1 MQEQIFVLLKN
12 KTSETD
18 HINKESLMSVGNRVF
33 TRRKLPDPEL
43 VKAFSKIAAANV
55 ADCMGRLCGMN
66 PQIRLMSNPSG
77 RIMCGVALTVKAR
90 AGDNMMLHKAMNISQ
105 PGDVIVVSNEG
116 ERSRAI
122 MGEIMFNYL
131 QGFKKIEGIVI
142 DGPVRD
148 IDILSQ
154 GTLPLYA
161 TGTTPSGPYKEGPGE
176 VNVPISCGGI
186 MVNPGDIILGDR
198 DGVIVI
204 PKDDAYSVLEKSK
217 ILSEKDKEKA
227 VNSAAGTVDRQWVD
241 DLMERKNVEII
252 DNHYE

>member
-1 MQEQIFVLLKN
+1 
-12 KTSETD
+12 
-18 HINKESLMSVGNRVF
+18 MSVGNRVF
-33 TRRKLPDPEL
+33 TKRTLPDPEV

-66 PQIRLMSNPSG
+66 PQIKLMSNPSG

-105 PGDVIVVSNEG
+105 PGDVIVISNEE
-116 ERSRAI
+116 ERSRAV

-148 IDILSQ
+148 IDVLSK

-176 VNVPISCGGI
+176 VNVPVSCGGI
-186 MVNPGDIILGDR
+186 IVNPGDIILGDR

-204 PKDDAYSVLEKSK
+204 PKSDAHSTLEKA
-217 ILSEKDKEKA
+217 IVLSEKDKNKA
-227 VNSAAGTVDRQWVD
+227 ANSAAGTVNRQWVD
-241 DLMERKNVEII
+241 DLLEKKDVEII
-252 DNHYE
+252 EKPYE

>member
-1 MQEQIFVLLKN
+1 
-12 KTSETD
+12 
-18 HINKESLMSVGNRVF
+18 MSVGNRVF
-33 TRRKLPDPEL
+33 TKRTLPDPEV

-66 PQIRLMSNPSG
+66 PQIKLMSNPSG

-105 PGDVIVVSNEG
+105 PGDVIVISNEE
-116 ERSRAI
+116 ERSRAV

-148 IDILSQ
+148 IDVLSK

-176 VNVPISCGGI
+176 VNVPVSCGGI
-186 MVNPGDIILGDR
+186 IVNPGDIILGDR

-204 PKDDAYSVLEKSK
+204 PKSDAHSILEKA
-217 ILSEKDKEKA
+217 IVLSEKDKNKA
-227 VNSAAGTVDRQWVD
+227 ANSATGTVNRQWVD
-241 DLMERKNVEII
+241 DLLEKKDVEII
-252 DNHYE
+252 EKPYE

>member
-1 MQEQIFVLLKN
+1 
-12 KTSETD
+12 
-18 HINKESLMSVGNRVF
+18 MSVGNRVF
-33 TRRKLPDPEL
+33 TKRTLPDPEV

-66 PQIRLMSNPSG
+66 PQIKLMSNPSG

-105 PGDVIVVSNEG
+105 PGDVIVISNEE
-116 ERSRAI
+116 ERSRAV

-148 IDILSQ
+148 IDVLSK

-176 VNVPISCGGI
+176 VNVPVSCGGI
-186 MVNPGDIILGDR
+186 IVNPGDIILGDR

-204 PKDDAYSVLEKSK
+204 PKGDTHSILEKA
-217 ILSEKDKEKA
+217 IVLSEKDKNKA
-227 VNSAAGTVDRQWVD
+227 ANSAAGTVNRQWVD
-241 DLMERKNVEII
+241 DLLEKKDVEII
-252 DNHYE
+252 EKPYE

>member
-1 MQEQIFVLLKN
+1 
-12 KTSETD
+12 
-18 HINKESLMSVGNRVF
+18 MSVGNRVF
-33 TRRKLPDPEL
+33 TKRTLPDPEV

-66 PQIRLMSNPSG
+66 PQIKLMSNPSG

-105 PGDVIVVSNEG
+105 PGDVIVISNEE
-116 ERSRAI
+116 ERSRAV

-148 IDILSQ
+148 IDVLSK

-176 VNVPISCGGI
+176 VNVPVSCGGI
-186 MVNPGDIILGDR
+186 IVNPGDIILGDR

-204 PKDDAYSVLEKSK
+204 PKSDAHSILKKAIV
-217 ILSEKDKEKA
+217 LSEKDKNKA
-227 VNSAAGTVDRQWVD
+227 ANSAAGTVNRQWVD
-241 DLMERKNVEII
+241 DLLEKKDVEII
-252 DNHYE
+252 EKPYE

>member
-1 MQEQIFVLLKN
+1 
-12 KTSETD
+12 
-18 HINKESLMSVGNRVF
+18 MSVGNRVF
-33 TRRKLPDPEL
+33 TKRTLPDPEV

-66 PQIRLMSNPSG
+66 PQIKLMSNPSG

-105 PGDVIVVSNEG
+105 PGDVIVISNEE
-116 ERSRAI
+116 ERSRAV
-122 MGEIMFNYL
+122 MGEIIFNYL

-148 IDILSQ
+148 IDVLSK

-176 VNVPISCGGI
+176 VNVPVSCGGI
-186 MVNPGDIILGDR
+186 IVNPGDIILGDR

-204 PKDDAYSVLEKSK
+204 PKSDAHSILEKA
-217 ILSEKDKEKA
+217 IVLSEKDKNKA
-227 VNSAAGTVDRQWVD
+227 ANSAAGTVNRQWVD
-241 DLMERKNVEII
+241 DLLEKKDVEII
-252 DNHYE
+252 EKPYE

>member
-1 MQEQIFVLLKN
+1 
-12 KTSETD
+12 
-18 HINKESLMSVGNRVF
+18 MSVGNRVF
-33 TRRKLPDPEL
+33 TKRTLPDPEV

-66 PQIRLMSNPSG
+66 PQIKLMSNPSG

-105 PGDVIVVSNEG
+105 PGDVIVISNEE
-116 ERSRAI
+116 ERSRAV

-148 IDILSQ
+148 IDVLSK

-176 VNVPISCGGI
+176 VNVPVSCGGI
-186 MVNPGDIILGDR
+186 IVNPGDIILGDR

-204 PKDDAYSVLEKSK
+204 PKSDAHSILEKA
-217 ILSEKDKEKA
+217 IVLSEKDKNKA
-227 VNSAAGTVDRQWVD
+227 ANSAVGTVNRQWVD
-241 DLMERKNVEII
+241 DLLEKKDVEII
-252 DNHYE
+252 EKPYE

>member
-1 MQEQIFVLLKN
+1 
-12 KTSETD
+12 
-18 HINKESLMSVGNRVF
+18 MSVGNRVF
-33 TRRKLPDPEL
+33 TKRTLPDPEV

-66 PQIRLMSNPSG
+66 PQIKLMSNPSG

-105 PGDVIVVSNEG
+105 PGDVIVISNEE
-116 ERSRAI
+116 ERSRAV

-148 IDILSQ
+148 IDVLSK

-176 VNVPISCGGI
+176 VNVPVSCGGI
-186 MVNPGDIILGDR
+186 IVNPGDIILGDR

-204 PKDDAYSVLEKSK
+204 PKSDAHSILEKA
-217 ILSEKDKEKA
+217 IVLSEKDKNKA
-227 VNSAAGTVDRQWVD
+227 ANSAAGTVNRQWVD
-241 DLMERKNVEII
+241 DLLEKKDVEII
-252 DNHYE
+252 EQPYE

>member
-1 MQEQIFVLLKN
+1 
-12 KTSETD
+12 
-18 HINKESLMSVGNRVF
+18 MSVGNRVF
-33 TRRKLPDPEL
+33 TKRTLPDPEV

-66 PQIRLMSNPSG
+66 PQIKLMSNPSG

-105 PGDVIVVSNEG
+105 PGDVIVISNEE
-116 ERSRAI
+116 ERSRAV

-148 IDILSQ
+148 IDVLSK

-176 VNVPISCGGI
+176 VNVPVSCGGI
-186 MVNPGDIILGDR
+186 IVNPGDIILGDR

-204 PKDDAYSVLEKSK
+204 PKSDAHSILEKA
-217 ILSEKDKEKA
+217 IVLSEKDKNKA
-227 VNSAAGTVDRQWVD
+227 ANSAAGTVNRQWVD
-241 DLMERKNVEII
+241 DLLEKKDVEII
-252 DNHYE
+252 EKPYE

>member
-1 MQEQIFVLLKN
+1 
-12 KTSETD
+12 
-18 HINKESLMSVGNRVF
+18 MSVGNRVF
-33 TRRKLPDPEL
+33 TKRTLPDPEV

-66 PQIRLMSNPSG
+66 PQIKLMSNPSG

-105 PGDVIVVSNEG
+105 PGDVIVISNEE
-116 ERSRAI
+116 ERSRAV

-148 IDILSQ
+148 IDVLSK
-154 GTLPLYA
+154 GTLPLYG

-176 VNVPISCGGI
+176 VNVPVSCGGI
-186 MVNPGDIILGDR
+186 IVNPGDIILGDR

-204 PKDDAYSVLEKSK
+204 PKGDAHSILEKA
-217 ILSEKDKEKA
+217 IVLSEKDKNKA
-227 VNSAAGTVDRQWVD
+227 ANSAAGTVNRQWVD
-241 DLMERKNVEII
+241 DLLEKKDVEII
-252 DNHYE
+252 EKPYE

>member
-1 MQEQIFVLLKN
+1 
-12 KTSETD
+12 
-18 HINKESLMSVGNRVF
+18 MSVGNRVF
-33 TRRKLPDPEL
+33 TKRTLPDPEV

-66 PQIRLMSNPSG
+66 PQIKLMSNPSG

-105 PGDVIVVSNEG
+105 PGDVIVISNEE
-116 ERSRAI
+116 ERSRAV

-148 IDILSQ
+148 IDVLSK

-176 VNVPISCGGI
+176 VNVPVSCGGI
-186 MVNPGDIILGDR
+186 IVNPGDIILGDR

-204 PKDDAYSVLEKSK
+204 PKSDAHSILEKA
-217 ILSEKDKEKA
+217 IVLSEKDKNKA
-227 VNSAAGTVDRQWVD
+227 ANSAAGTVNRQWVD
-241 DLMERKNVEII
+241 DLLEKKDVEII
-252 DNHYE
+252 KKPYE

>member
-1 MQEQIFVLLKN
+1 
-12 KTSETD
+12 
-18 HINKESLMSVGNRVF
+18 MSVGNRVF
-33 TRRKLPDPEL
+33 TKRTLPDPEV

-66 PQIRLMSNPSG
+66 PQIKLMSNPSG

-105 PGDVIVVSNEG
+105 PGDVIVISNEE
-116 ERSRAI
+116 ERSRAV

-148 IDILSQ
+148 IDVLSK

-176 VNVPISCGGI
+176 VNVPVSCGGI
-186 MVNPGDIILGDR
+186 IVNPGDIILGDR

-204 PKDDAYSVLEKSK
+204 PKSDAHSILEKA
-217 ILSEKDKEKA
+217 IVLSEKDKNKA
-227 VNSAAGTVDRQWVD
+227 ANSAAGTVNRQWVD
-241 DLMERKNVEII
+241 DFLEKKDVEII
-252 DNHYE
+252 EKPYE

>member
-1 MQEQIFVLLKN
+1 
-12 KTSETD
+12 
-18 HINKESLMSVGNRVF
+18 
-33 TRRKLPDPEL
+33 
-43 VKAFSKIAAANV
+43 
-55 ADCMGRLCGMN
+55 MGRLCGMN
-66 PQIRLMSNPSG
+66 PQIKLMSNPSG

-105 PGDVIVVSNEG
+105 PGDVIVISNEE
-116 ERSRAI
+116 ERSRAV

-148 IDILSQ
+148 IDVLSK

-176 VNVPISCGGI
+176 VNVPVSCGGI
-186 MVNPGDIILGDR
+186 IVNPGDIILGDR

-204 PKDDAYSVLEKSK
+204 PKSDAHSILEKA
-217 ILSEKDKEKA
+217 IVLSEKDKNKA
-227 VNSAAGTVDRQWVD
+227 ANSAAGTVNRQWVD
-241 DLMERKNVEII
+241 DLLEKKDVEII
-252 DNHYE
+252 EKPYE